1 MKKQASTNIFP
12 DFQRKVTRLMQETR
26 QRHRGIVLWM
36 TGLSGS
42 GKSTLATLLESH
54 FFEQGCNVVLLD
66 GDHIRA
72 GLNGDLGFSAEDRQE
87 NIRRIAEVAHL
98 FSETGHITICAII
111 SPLRAMREMARG
123 IIGAEDFM
131 EVFIDAPLEVCEQRD
146 VKGLYKMARS
156 GEIASFTG
164 ISDPFEAP
172 DHPDV
177 LVNTHKLS
185 ISESITLLIDQ
196 IERRIRL

>member
-12 DFQRKVTRLMQETR
+12 DFERKVTRQMRETR
-26 QRHRGIVLWM
+26 QGHRGIVLWM

-42 GKSTLATLLESH
+42 GKSTLAIRLESH
-54 FFEQGCNVVLLD
+54 FFEQGCHVVLLD

-72 GLNGDLGFSAEDRQE
+72 GLNGDLGFSGEDRQE

-98 FSETGHITICAII
+98 FSETGHITICAFI
-111 SPLRAMREMARG
+111 SPLRAMRALARG
-123 IIGAEDFM
+123 IIGTEDFM

-146 VKGLYKMARS
+146 VKGLYKKARS
-156 GEIASFTG
+156 GEITSFTG

-172 DHPDV
+172 LHPDV
-177 LVNTHKLS
+177 VVNTQKLT
-185 ISESITLLIDQ
+185 IPESITLLIDQ
-196 IERRIRL
+196 IERRIHL

>member
-1 MKKQASTNIFP
+1 MKKKASTNIFP
-12 DFQRKVTRLMQETR
+12 DFERKVTRQMRETR

-42 GKSTLATLLESH
+42 GKSTLANLLESH
-54 FFEQGCNVVLLD
+54 FFEQGCHVVLLD

-72 GLNGDLGFSAEDRQE
+72 GLNGDLGFSEADRQE

-98 FSETGHITICAII
+98 FSEIGHITICAFI

-131 EVFIDAPLEVCEQRD
+131 EVFIDAPLELCEQRD
-146 VKGLYKMARS
+146 VKGLYKKARS

-177 LVNTHKLS
+177 VVNTQKLS
-185 ISESITLLIDQ
+185 ISESITLLIAQ
-196 IERRIRL
+196 LERRIRL

>member
-12 DFQRKVTRLMQETR
+12 DFERKVTRQMRETR
-26 QRHRGIVLWM
+26 QGHRGIVLWM

-42 GKSTLATLLESH
+42 GKSTLATRLESH
-54 FFEQGCNVVLLD
+54 FFEKGCHVVLLD

-72 GLNGDLGFSAEDRQE
+72 GLNGDLGFSGEDRQE

-98 FSETGHITICAII
+98 FSETGHITICAFI
-111 SPLRAMREMARG
+111 SPLRAMRALARG
-123 IIGAEDFM
+123 IIGTEDFM

-146 VKGLYKMARS
+146 VKGLYKKARS
-156 GEIASFTG
+156 GEITSFTG

-172 DHPDV
+172 LHPDV
-177 LVNTHKLS
+177 VVNTQKLT
-185 ISESITLLIDQ
+185 IPESITLLIDQ
-196 IERRIRL
+196 IERRIHL